1 VSCFF
6 FLTHSVFVCDSGL
19 VATFLTVLCVCVY
32 VCVFD
37 SWIVSSNV
45 VFIIEPLQYSS
56 VGLHV
61 IRYSGW

>member
-1 VSCFF
+1 MSCF
-6 FLTHSVFVCDSGL
+6 FLTHSVFVCNSGL
-19 VATFLTVLCVCVY
+19 VATFLTVLCVC